1 MIRKAIQYP
10 GPLKY
15 KAEITAG
22 TAYPALTVKLPAAP
36 ELIAADTEEVF
47 FTSGVPQAVDLST
60 VTSDDFVR
68 IGSKRMVLLS
78 AAQTGTC
85 LDKTDKYVGD

>member
-1 MIRKAIQYP
+1 MKTTLQYP

-22 TAYPALTVKLPAAP
+22 TAYPDLTIKLPPAP
-36 ELIAADTEEVF
+36 ELIAADTEEQF
-47 FTSGVPQAVDLST
+47 FTSGVPQEVDLSE

-78 AAQTGTC
+78 EAQEGTC